1 VAEEPRNLPEWLDV
15 ATRHLVP
22 SAQARIRSEIEAH
35 YAESVHSH
43 QSHGSPESEAQTAA
57 LAELGSAQV
66 AAWRFGREHLTT
78 GEAETVFREAE
89 AQISLGTIWGICNVL
104 VVSYPN
110 PVGPEVGLLCTLSA
124 ILIYYTFRVL
134 VRRSRKV
141 VTRRMVNLLLSI
153 LWLNI
158 GGFVWMIHFD
168 QADDQVIHRLQ
179 LFMAVGFCLMAAGNS
194 LSLLRLRRKLA
205 VRIDGDQN
213 SAKGMIG

>member
-1 VAEEPRNLPEWLDV
+1 
-15 ATRHLVP
+15 
-22 SAQARIRSEIEAH
+22 
-35 YAESVHSH
+35 
-43 QSHGSPESEAQTAA
+43 
-57 LAELGSAQV
+57 
-66 AAWRFGREHLTT
+66 
-78 GEAETVFREAE
+78 
-89 AQISLGTIWGICNVL
+89 
-104 VVSYPN
+104 
-110 PVGPEVGLLCTLSA
+110 
-124 ILIYYTFRVL
+124 
-134 VRRSRKV
+134 
-141 VTRRMVNLLLSI
+141 MVNLLLSI